1 MLDRFSKKNAV
12 LLHFGSYCTFTI
24 FLLELVSYWLI
35 PDSITIIIV
44 EVEVN
49 HILFWHLTN
58 KPTFNNNN
66 IKHFSFILWPV
77 EDLKFQLSCG
87 CHGDD
92 GNLHNSDF
100 GVNIFYVKKLLKEIE
115 QVNDSRNFGS
125 TCTYLE
131 LCDGFWFGFRHDLPK
146 IFMLSDTQNNI
157 DNNLIHISIIK

>member
-1 MLDRFSKKNAV
+1 MLDRFSEKNAV

-35 PDSITIIIV
+35 PDSITILIV

-49 HILFWHLTN
+49 HILFWHLIN

-92 GNLHNSDF
+92 GNLHNSEF
-100 GVNIFYVKKLLKEIE
+100 AVNIFYVKKLNKSMIAGISDQPVHTLNCATGSGLASDMISLKYLCY
-115 QVNDSRNFGS
+115 QTKQYWQQLDSHF
-125 TCTYLE
+125 
-131 LCDGFWFGFRHDLPK
+131 
-146 IFMLSDTQNNI
+146 NN
-157 DNNLIHISIIK
+157 